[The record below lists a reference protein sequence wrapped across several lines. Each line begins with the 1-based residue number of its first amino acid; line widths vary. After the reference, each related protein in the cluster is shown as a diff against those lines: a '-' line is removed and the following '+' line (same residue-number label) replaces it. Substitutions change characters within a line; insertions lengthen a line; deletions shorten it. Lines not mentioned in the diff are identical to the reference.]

1 MIDLEI
7 KKGIVMSSKNEYI
20 NLISLSFFC
29 NIVVFSLYSISPNTK
44 PLITKK
50 VQIASQE
57 APRSIKQYK
66 QKEWNFIVYMA
77 ANNNLFRY
85 ALHNFK
91 QLLRIGS
98 TPFVNIILQ
107 IDEYGETEVTRFL
120 IQKNN
125 AVIQDKISN
134 ALESI
139 SGTKES
145 LFDFIE
151 WAITNYP
158 AKHQAIVLWN
168 HGSGIK
174 DPDIWGRLFTN
185 HRNEL
190 FLLNDKTG
198 LFEINRYSFQK
209 LLRRGIAFNETH
221 ETYINNQDL
230 RECLDRISTEVL
242 DGKKIDIVF
251 MDACHMAMIE
261 YASKLQSSTN
271 FMVASQEIEPAAGY
285 NYTRLLEPFLSQ
297 SLSALE
303 FVTHAVSSYAQ
314 EYHLSFADF
323 TQSAVNLENIE
334 CIEEALSL
342 LVQNVMTLLETD
354 TTYEAMIKKIRKSK
368 NRTTEFFDNDYIDL
382 HHFLTSLKVKIEE
395 NNGRCIP
402 DQNREFI
409 DSVLQSIS
417 ACVEIMQ
424 NNIVAN
430 STGFNLPNA
439 QGLSIYFPRKSIH
452 RSYLKTTFARKTN
465 WVEFISLF
473 HKKSRNFF

>member
-7 KKGIVMSSKNEYI
+7 KKGIVMSSNYEHI
-20 NLISLSFFC
+20 SLIFLSFF
-29 NIVVFSLYSISPNTK
+29 FSAILLSSSLIAK
-44 PLITKK
+44 PSTTQQAHMTSLETLQKIKK
-50 VQIASQE
+50 
-57 APRSIKQYK
+57 YK

-98 TPFVNIILQ
+98 TPFMNIILQ

-120 IQKNN
+120 IHKNN
-125 AVIQDKISN
+125 AIIQEKISN

-139 SGTKES
+139 SGTQES
-145 LFDFIE
+145 LFDFIQ

-185 HRNEL
+185 HRDEI

-221 ETYINNQDL
+221 QTYINNQDL
-230 RECLDRISTEVL
+230 RECLDRINTEVL
-242 DGKKIDIVF
+242 DGEKIDIVL

-261 YASKLQSSTN
+261 YASKLRSSTR

-297 SLSALE
+297 TLSANE

-314 EYHLSFADF
+314 EYHHSFADF

-334 CIEEALSL
+334 FIEEALSL
-342 LVQNVMTLLETD
+342 LTQNLMTLLETD
-354 TTYEAMIKKIRKSK
+354 ITYAAMIKKIRKSK

-382 HHFLTSLKVKIEE
+382 HHFLTSLKIKIEARDE
-395 NNGRCIP
+395 RCIP
-402 DQNREFI
+402 TQNIELI
-409 DSVLQSIS
+409 DVILQNIS
-417 ACVEIMQ
+417 TCIELIQ
-424 NNIVAN
+424 ESIVAN
-430 STGFNLPNA
+430 ATGFNLPHA
-439 QGLSIYFPRKSIH
+439 HGFSIYFPKKSVH
-452 RSYLKTTFARKTN
+452 RSYLKTTFANKTN
-465 WVEFISLF
+465 WVDFISLF
-473 HKKSRNFF
+473 HKKNKYWV